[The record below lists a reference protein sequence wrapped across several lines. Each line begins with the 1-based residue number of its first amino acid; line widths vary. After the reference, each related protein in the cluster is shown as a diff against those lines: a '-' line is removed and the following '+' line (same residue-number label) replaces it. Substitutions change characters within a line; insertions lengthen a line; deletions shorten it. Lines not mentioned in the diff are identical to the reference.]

1 MAKMLDEEF
10 SIQDCNVSAAYAG
23 WILESLYEAVCTKDK
38 EGRYVY
44 LNPAMRRWLGVKTI
58 DEAIGKT
65 DFEFF
70 PEDVAAARRKD
81 EKYLIESQRGSISKE
96 EMLIEPATGVLKWYQ
111 VTKSLLRNE
120 KKEIIGVVEVYRD
133 ITSKKESAETVLQ
146 IQAELVRK
154 EAAMSSLINNT
165 DDYIWAV
172 DREYNVSVAN
182 ESVKKFVRKVL
193 GKEVEIGMTFSLM
206 VPPEDVEVWN
216 KYINDALSGER
227 VVFET
232 KFTLPNGRPCYEE
245 VTINPIKDFQ
255 GEIFGAAIFV
265 RDVTRRKMIEEELQ
279 HLNQELEKK
288 LIEIQRT
295 QAQLVQSEKM
305 NSLGQ
310 MVSGIAHELNT
321 PIGYVQNNIDLI
333 KRRFEKVTALYAL
346 SLEAIACMNQNEIED
361 ALRKFQEISESEIS
375 TSNSLHEIAKR
386 TQKLFDGCTIGLEQM
401 SKLVKSMRNF
411 SRLDEAEMK
420 AANLVEGL
428 NSILLILNHTLR
440 EKRIRVETNFQEL
453 PIIDCYP
460 AQLNQAFMNILQ
472 NAIYAVEEVKEP
484 KIFISAKSKDGFII
498 VDIQDNGIGIPK
510 EIHTKIFDP
519 FFTTKP
525 VGKGVGLGLSIAYSI
540 IEKHGGTISF
550 QTEVGKGTIFTIK
563 IPAQEFVPTK

>member
-10 SIQDCNVSAAYAG
+10 FIQDRNTSAAYAG
-23 WILESLYEAVCTKDK
+23 WILESLHDAVCTKDK

-44 LNPAMRRWLGVKTI
+44 LNSAMRHWLGVKTV

-70 PEDVAAARRKD
+70 PEDVAVARRKD
-81 EKYLIESQRGSISKE
+81 EKYLIESERGSISKE
-96 EMLIEPATGVLKWYQ
+96 EMLIEPATGLLKWYQ
-111 VTKSLLRNE
+111 VTKSLLQNE
-120 KKEIIGVVEVYRD
+120 KKEIIGIVEVYRD

-182 ESVKKFVRKVL
+182 ESVKKFVRKVS

-232 KFTLPNGRPCYEE
+232 KFTLPNGQPCYEE

-295 QAQLVQSEKM
+295 QAHLVQSEKM

-346 SLEAIACMNQNEIED
+346 SLEAIAYMNRNEIEE

-375 TSNSLHEIAKR
+375 TSDSLHEITKR

-420 AANLVEGL
+420 AANLVEGF
-428 NSILLILNHTLR
+428 NSVLLILNHTLR
-440 EKRIRVETNFQEL
+440 EKQIQVETNFQEL

-484 KIFISAKSKDGFII
+484 KIFISTKSKDGFII
-498 VDIQDNGIGIPK
+498 VDIQDNGMGIPK

-540 IEKHGGTISF
+540 IEKHCGTISF

-563 IPAQEFVPTK
+563 IPAYEFVPTK

>member
-1 MAKMLDEEF
+1 MRDEKF
-10 SIQDCNVSAAYAG
+10 FIQDCRMDIPDAM
-23 WILESLYEAVCTKDK
+23 WILESLAEAVCAKDK

-44 LNPAMRRWLGVKTI
+44 LNPAMQHLLGVKDI
-58 DEAIGKT
+58 SEAIGKT

-70 PEDVAAARRKD
+70 PEDVAVTRRHD
-81 EKYLIESQRGSISKE
+81 EKYLMESKREGISKE
-96 EMLIEPATGVLKWYQ
+96 EILIEPATGMLKWYQ

-120 KKEIIGVVEVYRD
+120 RKEIIGTVEVYRD

-154 EAAMSSLINNT
+154 EAAISSLINST
-165 DDYIWAV
+165 DDYIWAI

-182 ESVKKFVRKVL
+182 ESAKKFVRDAL

-206 VPPEDVEVWN
+206 VSPEDVEVWN
-216 KYINDALSGER
+216 KYVNDALSGER

-232 KFTLPNGRPCYEE
+232 KFMLPDGQLCYEE

-255 GEIFGAAIFV
+255 GEIFGAAVFV

-279 HLNQELEKK
+279 RLNQRLEKQ
-288 LIEIQRT
+288 LVEIQRA
-295 QAQLVQSEKM
+295 QAQLIQSEKM

-321 PIGYVQNNIDLI
+321 PIGYVQNNIDVI
-333 KRRFEKVTALYAL
+333 KQRFEKITKLYEL
-346 SLEAIACMNQNEIED
+346 SLEAISCMNQNYLED
-361 ALRKFQEISESEIS
+361 ALRKFQEISDSEIP
-375 TSNSLHEIAKR
+375 TAEALHQMAKR
-386 TQKLFDGCTIGLEQM
+386 TQKLFDGCIIGLEQM
-401 SKLVKSMRNF
+401 SKLVQSMRSF

-420 AANLVEGL
+420 AASLIDGL
-428 NSILLILNHTLR
+428 NSILLLLNHTLN
-440 EKRIRVETNFQEL
+440 EKKIKVETDFQEL

-460 AQLNQAFMNILQ
+460 AQLNQAFMNIIQ
-472 NAIYAVEEVKEP
+472 NAIYAVEKVKDP
-484 KIFISAKSKDGFII
+484 KIFIAAKSKDGFIV

-525 VGKGVGLGLSIAYSI
+525 VGKGVGLGLSIAYNI
-540 IEKHGGTISF
+540 IEKHHGTISF
-550 QTEVGKGTIFTIK
+550 QTEVDKGTIFTIK
-563 IPAQEFVPTK
+563 IPAYEFMPKKQ